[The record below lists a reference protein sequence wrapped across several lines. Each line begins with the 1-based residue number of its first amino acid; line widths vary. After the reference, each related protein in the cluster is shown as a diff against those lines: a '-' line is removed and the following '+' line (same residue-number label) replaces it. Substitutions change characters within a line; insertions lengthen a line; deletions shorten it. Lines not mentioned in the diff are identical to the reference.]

1 MYNTENLISDVV
13 TIKVSSGIEI
23 LATLIGV
30 DEELRYL
37 TITHPRN
44 LVINSES
51 GELALVPYVFTSPG
65 DEIVMNTSQILSVS
79 RTAEESKEDYLKL
92 VAKDEDA
99 DEVIVSEHVVEEK
112 SDK

>member
-1 MYNTENLISDVV
+1 MYNTENLIGDVV

-30 DEELRYL
+30 DEEFRYL
-37 TITHPRN
+37 TVMHPRN

-51 GELALVPYVFTSPG
+51 GELALVPYVFTSSA

-92 VAKDEDA
+92 VENDDDS

-112 SDK
+112 PDK